1 MKNLILILF
10 VCPLVGLSQIRNHN
24 RVFNDSIV
32 YKDFNQGFID
42 AELFYDGTTDY
53 LVGFVSLPTYYIPA
67 VISFMCDPKDYRL
80 TKQINPNNEYLY
92 SNKDYYNGFKYGAK
106 KKKKRRL
113 VQGATSSLGALS
125 LLLIYALST
134 FN

>member
-1 MKNLILILF
+1 MKNIILLLF
-10 VCPLVGLSQIRNHN
+10 IWPLVGFSQIGNHN
-24 RVFNDSIV
+24 RIFNDSIV

-42 AELFYDGTTDY
+42 AELFYDETTDY
-53 LVGFVSLPTYYIPA
+53 LVGFVSLPRYYISA

-80 TKQINPNNEYLY
+80 TKQMNPNNDYLY
-92 SNKDYYNGFKYGAK
+92 SNKDYYNGFKYSAK

-113 VQGATSSLGALS
+113 VQGATSSLGAVG
-125 LLLIYALST
+125 LLIIFALSA

>member
-1 MKNLILILF
+1 MKNLILLLF
-10 VCPLVGLSQIRNHN
+10 IWPLVGFSQIRNHN
-24 RVFNDSIV
+24 RIFNDSIV
-32 YKDFNQGFID
+32 YKDFNQGVID
-42 AELFYDGTTDY
+42 AELFYDGTTDC

-80 TKQINPNNEYLY
+80 TKQMNPNNDYLY

-113 VQGATSSLGALS
+113 VQGATSSLGAII
-125 LLLIYALST
+125 LLLIFAD
-134 FN
+134 NDIN